1 MMGCGKST
9 IGKQLSE
16 RLEYQFLDT
25 DQRIEAKEKMTISSI
40 FEKQGEAYFRSAEK
54 QLLSELNCEHTVVAT
69 GGGMVELAEFHQLTS
84 SLGKSVYLKY
94 SAASLIQR
102 IGKNQTSRPKYID
115 EDQFSALF
123 LKRAPIYEKADLT
136 IDAEHLTIEQI
147 CDEIMLQLTL

>member
-1 MMGCGKST
+1 MGCGKST

-16 RLEYQFLDT
+16 RLECQFLDT

-40 FEKQGEAYFRSAEK
+40 FEKQGEAYFRNAEK

-69 GGGMVELAEFHQLTS
+69 GGGMVELAEFYQLTS
-84 SLGKSVYLKY
+84 SLGKSVYLKC

-102 IGKNQTSRPKYID
+102 IEKNQISRPNYID
-115 EDQFSALF
+115 EHQFSAL
-123 LKRAPIYEKADLT
+123 LLNRAPKYEKADLI

-147 CDEIMLQLTL
+147 CDQIMNQLTL

>member
-25 DQRIEAKEKMTISSI
+25 DQQIEAKEEKTISAI

-54 QLLSELNCEHTVVAT
+54 QFLSELNCEHTVVAT
-69 GGGMVELAEFHQLTS
+69 GGGMVELAEFHRLIS
-84 SLGKSVYLKY
+84 SLGKSVYLKC

-102 IGKNQTSRPKYID
+102 IGKNQTSRPNYID
-115 EDQFSALF
+115 EDQFSAL
-123 LKRAPIYEKADLT
+123 LLNRAPKYEKADLI

-147 CDEIMLQLTL
+147 CDQIMNQLTL